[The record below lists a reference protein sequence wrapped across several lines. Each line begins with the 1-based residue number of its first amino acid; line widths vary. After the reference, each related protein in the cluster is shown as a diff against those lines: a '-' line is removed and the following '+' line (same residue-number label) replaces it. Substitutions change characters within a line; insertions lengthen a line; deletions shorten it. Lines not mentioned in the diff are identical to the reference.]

1 MKPTDF
7 DNWMI
12 AGEKSTAYRLFC
24 ESVYQ
29 AAGGCQYNMVAPD
42 QRKALLAALPLTEDM
57 TVLDA
62 GCGTGWMCRWLH
74 EQTGAHMVG
83 MDTASA
89 ALEIGGNQAAAKGA
103 ENIRFVW
110 GDILSPPFP
119 TATFDA
125 AICIDSLHAQFF
137 KQLELPVKSL
147 AGVIKTAGTM
157 AIFFNALIS
166 DDSEKQRLEG
176 DKTHLAEAL
185 STLGLPYEYKDLSES
200 DKGFW
205 LACRAAMQELREL
218 FIADGIEDIYIAGWN
233 EAEQA
238 LDDISSERRRR
249 YLYLARIPD

>member
-119 TATFDA
+119 PATFDA
-125 AICIDSLHAQFF
+125 AICIDSLHAQFSSN
-137 KQLELPVKSL
+137 LNCLL
-147 AGVIKTAGTM
+147 R
-157 AIFFNALIS
+157 AL
-166 DDSEKQRLEG
+166 
-176 DKTHLAEAL
+176 
-185 STLGLPYEYKDLSES
+185 
-200 DKGFW
+200 
-205 LACRAAMQELREL
+205 RA
-218 FIADGIEDIYIAGWN
+218 
-233 EAEQA
+233 
-238 LDDISSERRRR
+238 
-249 YLYLARIPD
+249 

>member
-1 MKPTDF
+1 
-7 DNWMI
+7 
-12 AGEKSTAYRLFC
+12 
-24 ESVYQ
+24 
-29 AAGGCQYNMVAPD
+29 
-42 QRKALLAALPLTEDM
+42 M

-119 TATFDA
+119 PATFDA

-218 FIADGIEDIYIAGWN
+218 FIADGIEDIYIAWPEYRINSNPVYSCGVFDDAVLRAAGKIRFIPVKIIGETVNRLMMTIFWF
-233 EAEQA
+233 A
-238 LDDISSERRRR
+238 LNC
-249 YLYLARIPD
+249 PF

>member
-29 AAGGCQYNMVAPD
+29 AGGCQYNMVAPD

-62 GCGTGWMCRWLH
+62 G
-74 EQTGAHMVG
+74 
-83 MDTASA
+83 
-89 ALEIGGNQAAAKGA
+89 
-103 ENIRFVW
+103 
-110 GDILSPPFP
+110 
-119 TATFDA
+119 
-125 AICIDSLHAQFF
+125 
-137 KQLELPVKSL
+137 
-147 AGVIKTAGTM
+147 
-157 AIFFNALIS
+157 
-166 DDSEKQRLEG
+166 
-176 DKTHLAEAL
+176 
-185 STLGLPYEYKDLSES
+185 
-200 DKGFW
+200 
-205 LACRAAMQELREL
+205 
-218 FIADGIEDIYIAGWN
+218 WN